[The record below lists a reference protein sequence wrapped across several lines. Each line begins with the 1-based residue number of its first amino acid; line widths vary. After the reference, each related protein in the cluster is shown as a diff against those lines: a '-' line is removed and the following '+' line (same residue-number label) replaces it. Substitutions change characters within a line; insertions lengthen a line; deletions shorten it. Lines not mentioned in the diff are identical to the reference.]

1 MSTTVP
7 QELSSELSMLAA
19 AADTLDRALH
29 NFHHHVDHMHG
40 ANVEGAQHVG
50 GLAERA
56 IAAIRE
62 ECHLL
67 KCQLLAADSDEDE
80 LDFAE
85 NLAKCGS
92 LA

>member
-1 MSTTVP
+1 MSTNVP
-7 QELSSELSMLAA
+7 QELSGELSMLAD
-19 AADTLDRALH
+19 AADRLDRALH

-40 ANVEGAQHVG
+40 AHIEGAQHVG

-56 IAAIRE
+56 LTAIRE

-67 KCQLLAADSDEDE
+67 KCQLLATDADEDE

-92 LA
+92 LV